1 MLFRIETGIFCI
13 VGPTGSI
20 MGTGFLISKDLG
32 VTCSHVIPPDI
43 ESIQLQFTGLK
54 ETFSAKVLPDF
65 RRDIN
70 RGDITFIR
78 LENPPQGVPAL
89 PLGISTDSPSGNP
102 FQTYGFPRL
111 EEINGVHARG
121 EILGTVAENGQ
132 KLLQLRSS
140 EITQGHSG
148 APVWDES
155 RRVVVGMV
163 VSVYKA
169 GADSK
174 LRDTAFAVPSE
185 VLWQI
190 YPEIQPSETCP
201 YNGLD
206 PFTDETSQFFFGR
219 EHLTE
224 KLLNTMRSGTRFL
237 AVFGPSGSGKSSVVR
252 AGLLPA
258 LKNGR
263 LPGSQK
269 WEQIIIRPADD
280 PFEQLKLAGLNSLDI
295 KGFLE
300 SHKYV
305 DRILLFVDQFEE
317 LFTLCTSDVR
327 EQFVKILAKE
337 LESSGL
343 LLIISMRDEFYSLLH
358 ANAAPLAQSDHIKVE
373 NIPGTLKNEE
383 LIAMIEK
390 PSGAVGL
397 SLEEGLTELI
407 VNDLTRNGDARSST
421 LPLLE
426 FALKQL
432 WEKRRDGWL
441 THDAYQMV
449 GGVTGSLARWADD
462 AYSDLSKS
470 DQLLAESLLTSL
482 VHLGDKAQGWPD
494 TRRRRK
500 IEELILSPRAS
511 HVLKHFIDRRLLVS
525 IRENLELIHD
535 TIIREWTRFAN
546 WLDENRNYLTWQQKL
561 SERYQEWEKGNGE
574 LLRGRDLDVAQDFWS
589 KRRVDL
595 DKLVDQ
601 EKLEKYISLSL
612 RQVKRVRTLAA
623 TGLVSLF
630 IILSAFGV
638 VTLQQRN
645 NALSSQATSTAGLA
659 TQVEAVTRE
668 SSAYQTLQVK
678 STEVAIES
686 TRVANAEATA
696 TNIQGQVNQEIL
708 QKKSENLS
716 AQALTIIDTNYT
728 QGLLLGVESF
738 RLLESN
744 NLSQSGNSLDD
755 LPPLLEKIP
764 DGLIQTLAFP
774 PSETVRKILYSPNGE
789 ILATLSNG
797 FHLWNTQD
805 PYHAK
810 PIQGWEGL
818 SSEVPTDMAF
828 NPASTL
834 LVTGYPNGKIAIW
847 DVSVPNAI
855 RDILSFDIFP
865 DSASMVVEVAVST
878 DGNLLAVAGNGTIK
892 LLDISQPELPQEIG
906 YISHPHEG
914 AQITNMQFDP
924 NFKEP
929 YLVTTG
935 EDDQFRVWNLHAS
948 LTPSG
953 SQRAIL
959 RNSGLANI
967 VVSSKYV
974 IVADTQT
981 IDIYD
986 GFHQG
991 FMLID
996 KFGYSQYHNGPITS
1010 MVVNQSSTR
1019 LFTAGLDGIIIEWD
1033 ISDPHGGMHFVSYHR
1048 GHTNR
1053 VNSMAFHPAVSLLAS
1068 GGNDSR
1074 VAIRNVTPGISAIW
1088 QNKIITSSE
1097 FTDVSFGFNSNL
1109 LVLGDSQGNVILWD
1123 VSNPLSLEVIR
1134 TITIRE
1140 DPVARVGVSP
1150 DENIVVYIGK
1160 NSFQL
1165 NPRGYMLNR
1174 EKGTTRGIFEVNTT
1188 DVFAVGNKYIIAGEI
1203 GNGTLN
1209 IFRWDISK
1217 NDIRRENRPAGT
1229 DGCEY
1234 KDTSFAQS
1242 NTLAAIATCNIE
1254 IWDFSED
1261 APPIRLMQIDV
1272 ALPAGVAFNTDGT
1285 LLAVAHANNSISLWS
1300 LSQGG
1305 EAELLATKNNAHLH
1319 GVTSVAI
1326 STDGKTLASGGDDW
1340 SIILWD
1346 ITDPTEPVQRF
1357 ILNGHTSPI
1366 LNGGIFFT
1374 QDGKTLISISTNE
1387 VILWDINPESWAQK
1401 ACVIAGRNFTQAE
1414 WQQFLGISIPY
1425 HATCPELPVQN

>member
-1 MLFRIETGIFCI
+1 MPDPFVSAICAILNSNGTRI
-13 VGPTGSI
+13 
-20 MGTGFLISKDLG
+20 GTGFLISAQLV
-32 VTCSHVIPPDI
+32 VTCAHVIEDAATP
-43 ESIQLQFTGLK
+43 IQVKFNGQTTPISADLK
-54 ETFSAKVLPDF
+54 TDYWQKSKKVDVAFLVLKDALP
-65 RRDIN
+65 
-70 RGDITFIR
+70 
-78 LENPPQGVPAL
+78 GVDPL
-89 PLGISTDSPSGNP
+89 PLGAAGVNQSGDI
-102 FQTYGFPRL
+102 FQSFGYPNLGEL
-111 EEINGVHARG
+111 DGVHARG
-121 EILGTVAENGQ
+121 EMGGLTQEKGQ
-132 KLLQLRSS
+132 SVLQLSS
-140 EITQGHSG
+140 GDLDQGHSG
-148 APVWDES
+148 APVWDVK

-163 VSVYKA
+163 ASVSNP
-169 GADSK
+169 GARRK
-174 LRDTAFAVPSE
+174 FQETALAIPSE
-185 VLWQI
+185 VIWQI
-190 YPEIQPSETCP
+190 CPDIQPSDTCP

-206 PFTDETSQFFFGR
+206 TFTDETSQFFFGR
-219 EHLTE
+219 EQLTE

-269 WEQIIIRPADD
+269 WEQLIIRPADD
-280 PFEQLKLAGLNSLDI
+280 PFEQLRLAGLPALDI

-300 SHKYV
+300 SHKNV
-305 DRILLFVDQFEE
+305 DRILLFIDQFEE
-317 LFTLCTSDVR
+317 LFTLCALDVR
-327 EQFVKILAKE
+327 EQFVKMLAE
-337 LESSGL
+337 ALEHSSFL
-343 LLIISMRDEFYSLLH
+343 VIISMRDEFYSLFH

-390 PSGAVGL
+390 PSGMVGL
-397 SLEEGLTELI
+397 ALEEGLTELI
-407 VNDLTRNGDARSST
+407 VNDLTRNGEARSST

-426 FALKQL
+426 FALQQL

-462 AYSDLSKS
+462 AYSELSKS

-482 VHLGDKAQGWPD
+482 VHLGDEAQGLPD
-494 TRRRRK
+494 TRRRRR
-500 IEELILSPRAS
+500 IEELNLSPRAS
-511 HVLKHFIDRRLLVS
+511 HVLNHFIDRRLLVS
-525 IRENLELIHD
+525 IRDNLELIHD
-535 TIIREWTRFAN
+535 TIIREWTRFAK
-546 WLDENRNYLTWQQKL
+546 WLDENRNYLTWQQKI

-574 LLRGRDLDVAQDFWS
+574 LLRGRDLDIAQDFWS

-601 EKLEKYISLSL
+601 EKLETYISLSL
-612 RQVKRVRTLAA
+612 RQVKRVRSLVAS
-623 TGLVSLF
+623 GLVSLF

-696 TNIQGQVNQEIL
+696 INFQGQVNLEIL

-716 AQALTIIDTNYT
+716 AQALTVIDTNYI

-744 NLSQSGNSLDD
+744 NILQSGNPLDD
-755 LPPLLEKIP
+755 LPPLLNKLP

-789 ILATLSNG
+789 ILAILSDS

-805 PYHAK
+805 PYHAN
-810 PIQGWEGL
+810 PIQGWDSL

-834 LVTGYPNGKIAIW
+834 LITGYPNGKITIL
-847 DVSVPNAI
+847 DISNPNAI
-855 RDILSFDIFP
+855 KAIVSLDIFP
-865 DSASMVVEVAVST
+865 DSASMDVEVAVST
-878 DGNLLAVAGNGTIK
+878 DGNLLAVAGNGTVK
-892 LLDISQPELPQEIG
+892 LLNIAQPDLPEEVG

-914 AQITNMQFDP
+914 AQVTNLQFDP

-929 YLVTTG
+929 YLITTG

-959 RNSGLANI
+959 RNSGMADI
-967 VVSSKYV
+967 VVSSKFV

-981 IDIYD
+981 IDMYQ

-991 FMLID
+991 FIPIS
-996 KFGYSQYHNGPITS
+996 KFAYTQYHNGPITS
-1010 MVVNQSSTR
+1010 MVVNQSNTR

-1033 ISDPHGGMHFVSYHR
+1033 ITDLRNGIRFISYHG

-1053 VNSMAFHPAVSLLAS
+1053 VNSMVFHPVFNLLAS
-1068 GGNDSR
+1068 GGNDAR
-1074 VAIRNVTPGISAIW
+1074 VAIRNVTPGILAIQ
-1088 QNKIITSSE
+1088 QNQIITNSE
-1097 FTDVSFGFNSNL
+1097 FTDVSFGFRSNL
-1109 LVLGDSQGNVILWD
+1109 LVLGDAQGNVILWN
-1123 VSNPLSLEVIR
+1123 VSNPLSPQITR

-1150 DENIVVYIGK
+1150 NENIVVYIGK

-1165 NPRGYMLNR
+1165 NPRGYMLNM
-1174 EKGTTRGIFEVNTT
+1174 EEGTSRGIFEVNTT
-1188 DVFAVGNKYIIAGEI
+1188 DVFAVGNTYVLAGEI

-1209 IFRWDISK
+1209 IFRWDVSK
-1217 NDIRRENRPAGT
+1217 NDIRRENRPAAKE
-1229 DGCEY
+1229 GCEY
-1234 KDTSFAQS
+1234 KDISFALS
-1242 NTLAAIATCNIE
+1242 NTLAAIATCTLE
-1254 IWDFSED
+1254 IWNFPED
-1261 APPIRLMQIDV
+1261 APPSLLSQLDV
-1272 ALPAGVAFNTDGT
+1272 ATPAGVSLNADGT
-1285 LLAVAHANNSISLWS
+1285 LLAVANANNSISLWN
-1300 LSQGG
+1300 LSQSG

-1326 STDGKTLASGGDDW
+1326 SPDGTTLASGGDDL
-1340 SIILWD
+1340 SIIFWD

-1374 QDGKTLISISTNE
+1374 QDGKTLVSTSKNE
-1387 VILWDINPESWAQK
+1387 VILWDINPESWIQK
-1401 ACVIAGRNFTQAE
+1401 ACAIAGRNFTQLE
-1414 WQQFLGISIPY
+1414 WQQYLGLSIPY
-1425 HATCPELPVQN
+1425 HATCLELPIQN